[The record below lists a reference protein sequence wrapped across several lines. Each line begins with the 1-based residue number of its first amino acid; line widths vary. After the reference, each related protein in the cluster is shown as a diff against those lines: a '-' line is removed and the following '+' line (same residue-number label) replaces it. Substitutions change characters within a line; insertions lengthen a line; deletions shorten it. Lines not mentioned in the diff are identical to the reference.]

1 MTSGLLKDFAIK
13 LIQEAES
20 DLDSAKSQL
29 KESRFHKCVY
39 ESQQCVEKLMKAA
52 LALEGLIHLTR

>member
-20 DLDSAKSQL
+20 ELDSAKSQL
-29 KESRFHKCVY
+29 KEFRFHKCVF
-39 ESQQCVEKLMKAA
+39 ESQQCVEKLMKAT
-52 LALEGLIHLTR
+52 LTLFSL